1 MRDIN
6 YKNRYREIRGIDYND
21 RTNIHI
27 YNGFYNGGFYEDN
40 TSERSEL
47 TDSIIE
53 ETGIK
58 KNKKDKQE
66 RHDNKDKLN
75 PLFVVFLFLII
86 ISAFLI
92 TSAILTGSPFT
103 AFSLLGSWL
112 K

>member
-6 YKNRYREIRGIDYND
+6 YKNRYREIRGIDYGDKIEMYNKYSLYND
-21 RTNIHI
+21 DDDSDKLEII
-27 YNGFYNGGFYEDN
+27 DN
-40 TSERSEL
+40 N
-47 TDSIIE
+47 IE

-75 PLFVVFLFLII
+75 PLLVVFLFLII

-92 TSAILTGSPFT
+92 TSTILTGSPFT
-103 AFSLLGSWL
+103 AFSLIGSWL